1 MVVVALHCAA
11 PVVAQDV
18 RPAQTN
24 PSIDDGGRT
33 QDELPVSLDRIKRAL
48 DRPAPTDGHARLL
61 DFTEFVVVVGTA
73 PDVPLFEEG
82 DFSGGPVGS
91 MHTEMMAAVRPS
103 RMDQAVGSDSLGVA
117 TAAAFALVPV
127 AIRAVAGWFSGD
139 EDVRGPGWA
148 GYTET
153 FVLGSPADTLPA
165 THTLGFH
172 RLEGQRVALHVSVS
186 GPEAA
191 GFMVTVNDH
200 QWRTFDQEVADHTI
214 PHELL
219 LPEPVGDMHRLTIS
233 HVPGSYL
240 QAPLT
245 VGLLVV
251 VHEAEEP

>member
-1 MVVVALHCAA
+1 
-11 PVVAQDV
+11 
-18 RPAQTN
+18 
-24 PSIDDGGRT
+24 
-33 QDELPVSLDRIKRAL
+33 
-48 DRPAPTDGHARLL
+48 
-61 DFTEFVVVVGTA
+61 
-73 PDVPLFEEG
+73 
-82 DFSGGPVGS
+82 

-127 AIRAVAGWFSGD
+127 AIRTVAGWFSGD

-186 GPEAA
+186 GPDAA
-191 GFMVTVNDH
+191 GFMVTVDGH
-200 QWRTFDQEVADHTI
+200 RWRTFDQEVADHTI